1 MLWIRVTVPRV
12 RIDQMNDLCWK
23 FLVPL
28 SLVVLVVTALVDKSI
43 PVGFS
48 AGFRSLILFLANIMI
63 VVATLLV
70 LRGVSRK
77 EQATQSDLQAEV
89 NSI

>member
-1 MLWIRVTVPRV
+1 
-12 RIDQMNDLCWK
+12 MNDLNWK

-28 SLVVLVVTALVDKSI
+28 SLAVLVMTALVDKLI
-43 PVGFS
+43 PVDFS
-48 AGFRSLILFLANIMI
+48 AGSRSLILFLVNIVI

-77 EQATQSDLQAEV
+77 EQAAQSDLQAEV